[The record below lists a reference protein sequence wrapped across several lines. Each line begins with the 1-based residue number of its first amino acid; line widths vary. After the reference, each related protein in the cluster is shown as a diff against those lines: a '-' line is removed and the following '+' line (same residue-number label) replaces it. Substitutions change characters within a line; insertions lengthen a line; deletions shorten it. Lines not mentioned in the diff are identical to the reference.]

1 KYLIKA
7 QPLSSRKAARFDTV
21 LVLEN
26 ELAQSTAVQGCR
38 VARLR
43 VIFRLPHS
51 IDRDDFEVNTT
62 SKWPQEPLGYVTWYT
77 RFKPAPDQA
86 TGMYRVEPAMA
97 SNGMPL
103 GAIIPLS
110 NIRQSCMLV
119 PGKTSWDASW
129 NSENVL
135 DECSSFFVNNLHTKY
150 TYQTI
155 Y

>member
-1 KYLIKA
+1 
-7 QPLSSRKAARFDTV
+7 
-21 LVLEN
+21 
-26 ELAQSTAVQGCR
+26 R

-62 SKWPQEPLGYVTWYT
+62 SKWPQEPLGYVMWYT

-86 TGMYRVEPAMA
+86 TGMYRVEPVMA

-135 DECSSFFVNNLHTKY
+135 DECSSFFVNNLQTKY

>member
-1 KYLIKA
+1 
-7 QPLSSRKAARFDTV
+7 
-21 LVLEN
+21 
-26 ELAQSTAVQGCR
+26 R

-51 IDRDDFEVNTT
+51 IDHDDFEVNTT

-135 DECSSFFVNNLHTKY
+135 DECSSFFVNNLQTKY